1 MKKEKY
7 FFLQIWIEVKQMKVS
22 HVVLLCLVMSAI
34 LSYTAA
40 TIRPWIQQDNDIIPK
55 QKVAL
60 YNSLKNPSKGKPII
74 ELGDP
79 VEDPKPH
86 KQ

>member
-1 MKKEKY
+1 MKA
-7 FFLQIWIEVKQMKVS
+7 S
-22 HVVLLCLVMSAI
+22 HAVLLCLMMFAI
-34 LSYTAA
+34 LSYTAT
-40 TIRPWIQQDNDIIPK
+40 TIRPWIQQDGNILPK
-55 QKVAL
+55 EKAAL

-86 KQ
+86 TH